1 MKFLISRNKSSKA
14 RIQLLIIHHLLVF
27 LKLSADSREFRTRM
41 GEAIDTDLFRLVS
54 SSALQALLDKI
65 IGPKTL
71 VLAPNLA
78 GPLGLV
84 TEVGLLKVSFLDSLL
99 TIAFSI
105 S

>member
-1 MKFLISRNKSSKA
+1 
-14 RIQLLIIHHLLVF
+14 
-27 LKLSADSREFRTRM
+27 M

-84 TEVGLLKVSFLDSLL
+84 TEVGLLKVGFHFAVTLPLSHLQKFN
-99 TIAFSI
+99 
-105 S
+105 